1 MSEAKGSLNL
11 AGTIGFA
18 GERESESFYAMF
30 GCLEILIIQTRKLW
44 FKDMSRFRNLHSF
57 VQQP

>member
-18 GERESESFYAMF
+18 GERERERKFLRHVWLF
-30 GCLEILIIQTRKLW
+30 GNFDNPNKKI
-44 FKDMSRFRNLHSF
+44 
-57 VQQP
+57 VV

>member
-18 GERESESFYAMF
+18 GERERAKVFTP
-30 GCLEILIIQTRKLW
+30 CLAVWK
-44 FKDMSRFRNLHSF
+44 F
-57 VQQP
+57 